1 MTRSEKLSKL
11 KDKVIDELL
20 ECEELDS
27 KQMSIIVTLLKD
39 NKVIEEKVSITE
51 SDIIDDII
59 EEL

>member
-39 NKVIEEKVSITE
+39 NKVIEEKVNITE

>member
-1 MTRSEKLSKL
+1 MTRPEKLSKL

-39 NKVIEEKVSITE
+39 NKVIEEKVNITE